1 MPCPPLMERMQLQG
15 PIITSLYWADA
26 AVAGT
31 ASAAQVPFLALLQ
44 GAMGDGGAGMK
55 REYGAFECRPVA
67 SDVDLLESCVTQAMA
82 APQVAETPAA
92 TTRAGAE
99 RRRKRP
105 RARPRATPP
114 PEKRKRPEE
123 AECQRMTH
131 IAVERNRRRLMNDH
145 LASLRSLI
153 PSDYIPRGDQATVV
167 GGAIDYVKQLEQQL
181 LALQALTAAQRG
193 GGGDTVGTA
202 ATAAADGVF
211 VSPQYTSYSESRGIG
226 TGVDVEA
233 MAAVGG
239 HVRVRVAGRR
249 WPGRLVRAVAAMEDL
264 RLAVLHLAVTSVGND
279 AVVYCFNLKIEDGCE
294 VATADE
300 VATVVHQIFAYAAG
314 ACC

>member
-1 MPCPPLMERMQLQG
+1 MQLQG
-15 PIITSLYWADA
+15 PIITSLWGEQA
-26 AVAGT
+26 AAT
-31 ASAAQVPFLALLQ
+31 AAAQVPFLALLQ
-44 GAMGDGGAGMK
+44 GAMAEEQDDDKRQYAAFACPRTEDAG
-55 REYGAFECRPVA
+55 
-67 SDVDLLESCVTQAMA
+67 LLESCVTHATA
-82 APQVAETPAA
+82 PAA
-92 TTRAGAE
+92 NGGVPGQQ

-105 RARPRATPP
+105 RARPRAAPA
-114 PEKRKRPEE
+114 PEAKRKKPAEE

-181 LALQALTAAQRG
+181 VALQAASAAARRG
-193 GGGDTVGTA
+193 SVSVSGAVGVVVGTA

-211 VSPQYTSYSESRGIG
+211 VAPQHTSYSSPSEQGAA
-226 TGVDVEA
+226 GVDVEA

-239 HVRVRVAGRR
+239 HVRVRVAGQR

-264 RLAVLHLAVTSVGND
+264 RLAVLHLAVTSVGQD
-279 AVVYCFNLKIEDGCE
+279 AVVYCFNLKIEEGCE

-300 VATVVHQIFAYAAG
+300 VAAVVHQIFAYAAG
-314 ACC
+314 VGVC

>member
-1 MPCPPLMERMQLQG
+1 MAAAVMEQC
-15 PIITSLYWADA
+15 WADA

-55 REYGAFECRPVA
+55 REYSAFECRPAA

-92 TTRAGAE
+92 TTRVHAE

-114 PEKRKRPEE
+114 PEKRKKPEE

-145 LASLRSLI
+145 LASLRALI
-153 PSDYIPRGDQATVV
+153 PSDYIPRVSTMQSCSN
-167 GGAIDYVKQLEQQL
+167 QPFL
-181 LALQALTAAQRG
+181 LQET
-193 GGGDTVGTA
+193 
-202 ATAAADGVF
+202 
-211 VSPQYTSYSESRGIG
+211 YT
-226 TGVDVEA
+226 
-233 MAAVGG
+233 
-239 HVRVRVAGRR
+239 
-249 WPGRLVRAVAAMEDL
+249 
-264 RLAVLHLAVTSVGND
+264 N
-279 AVVYCFNLKIEDGCE
+279 K
-294 VATADE
+294 
-300 VATVVHQIFAYAAG
+300 
-314 ACC
+314 

>member
-15 PIITSLYWADA
+15 PIITSLCWADA
-26 AVAGT
+26 AVPGT

-55 REYGAFECRPVA
+55 REYGAYECRPAA
-67 SDVDLLESCVTQAMA
+67 SDVDLLESCVTQAMTA
-82 APQVAETPAA
+82 APVVETPVA

-114 PEKRKRPEE
+114 PEKRKKPEE

-153 PSDYIPRGDQATVV
+153 PSDYIPRSDQATVV

-181 LALQALTAAQRG
+181 VALQALAAAQRG
-193 GGGDTVGTA
+193 GEAPRWGRRPRPRRTA
-202 ATAAADGVF
+202 CSCRRSTRATRSLAASAAAW
-211 VSPQYTSYSESRGIG
+211 TW
-226 TGVDVEA
+226 
-233 MAAVGG
+233 
-239 HVRVRVAGRR
+239 RR
-249 WPGRLVRAVAAMEDL
+249 WPRW
-264 RLAVLHLAVTSVGND
+264 
-279 AVVYCFNLKIEDGCE
+279 
-294 VATADE
+294 VATCGCASRGGGGRGGSC
-300 VATVVHQIFAYAAG
+300 APSPPWRTSG
-314 ACC
+314 SPCCTSRSHPSGTTPSSTASILR